1 MARRDLKEYKY
12 IPLIGSKKDNSSGI
26 KFELSHFLK
35 YWSFGYLKNCLHC
48 SRSDRETRRA
58 RKLYGSAPADAWNF
72 DASLLSFIHNG
83 LSTLAKDAMGSPVR
97 NEYEVTLAQS
107 EEEADQEKLHAGWL
121 AEIIYCRDLAK
132 TILEF
137 DDDFPVKGEM
147 PTLDQVESHNAQR
160 QALIDELFTWLAQ
173 NLTALWD

>member
-1 MARRDLKEYKY
+1 MARRDLKEYQY
-12 IPLIGSKKDNSSGI
+12 IPLIGSKKDKSSGI

-35 YWSFGYLKNCLHC
+35 YWSVDYLRNCFGC

-83 LSTLAKDAMGSPVR
+83 LSTLAKDAMGAPVR
-97 NEYEVTLAQS
+97 DEYEVTLAQS
-107 EEEADQEKLHAGWL
+107 DEEIDREKLHAGWL
-121 AEIIYCRDLAK
+121 AEIIYARDLAK

-137 DDDFPVKGEM
+137 DDGFPVKGVM
-147 PTLDQVESHNAQR
+147 PSIDQLELRNAQR

-173 NLTALWD
+173 NLTVLWD

>member
-35 YWSFGYLKNCLHC
+35 YWSVGYLKNCLHC

-97 NEYEVTLAQS
+97 DDYEVTLAQS
-107 EEEADQEKLHAGWL
+107 EDEVDREKLHANWI
-121 AEIIYCRDLAK
+121 AEIIYAKNLAK
-132 TILEF
+132 AILEF
-137 DDDFPVKGEM
+137 DDNYPPEGVKLTKEQYE
-147 PTLDQVESHNAQR
+147 LHNMQR
-160 QALIDELFTWLAQ
+160 QALIDGLFTWLAQ